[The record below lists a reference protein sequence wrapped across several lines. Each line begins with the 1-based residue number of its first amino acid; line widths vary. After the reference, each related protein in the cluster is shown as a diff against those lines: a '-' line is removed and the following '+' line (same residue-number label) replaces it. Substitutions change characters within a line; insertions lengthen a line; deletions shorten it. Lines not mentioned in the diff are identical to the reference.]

1 MKKRTTTCV
10 LSAILL
16 GVSALGAAPKP
27 GLEGARE
34 LFRQNRW
41 EDARAHLRAT
51 DLPADQRSVARFLVG
66 RSFVREA
73 EAYRLTRRL
82 SDEIGLAYLT
92 ELQAEKANRGNA
104 LIPLFTAFYH
114 LNRRDEKEAVRLL
127 GLATA
132 PAARL
137 AADWREVAR
146 ARLVIARGLAAP
158 APARAETGIEP
169 LYWRLITSGQV
180 PAKLPALPAQASRRE
195 RLELACL
202 LFRAGRGSEAESIV
216 VGTDLTA
223 FDAESRPDPKKL
235 LRFFDPVSLA
245 GWERIWW
252 ERAVA
257 VLRPLTQSGNDTE
270 RALATHYTGL
280 SFFHLGAFEEARPL
294 LEQSSRSAPDAD
306 TKAVAQV
313 LLAAA
318 GWAARSPTSQD
329 LGALWEATRAHP
341 EAVLTWDELR
351 QPALAKLEPFA
362 TRLDAQVGGL
372 FGSTTRPSGALVGR
386 WGFARLRRGQ
396 DAGAILTDLSAHRD
410 HANKNKLEWND
421 PLLLL
426 ALSAANYRNHE
437 YAQALETLFELSKTL
452 TGLRELQWNLQGVY
466 AARQKA
472 GGEIRIS
479 Q

>member
-1 MKKRTTTCV
+1 MKKRITTCV
-10 LSAILL
+10 LSTVLL
-16 GVSALGAAPKP
+16 GGSVLGAAPKP
-27 GLEGARE
+27 GIEGARE

-41 EDARAHLRAT
+41 EDARAHLRT
-51 DLPADQRSVARFLVG
+51 TSLPADQQTAARFLIG

-73 EAYRLTRRL
+73 EAYGLTRRL
-82 SDEIGLAYLT
+82 SDEIALAYLA

-104 LIPLFTAFYH
+104 LIPLFAAFYH
-114 LNRRDEKEAVRLL
+114 LNRGDGKEAARLL

-132 PAARL
+132 PTARL
-137 AADWREVAR
+137 PAEWSAVAKG
-146 ARLVIARGLAAP
+146 RLAIARSLAGP
-158 APARAETGIEP
+158 APARAESGIEP

-180 PAKLPALPAQASRRE
+180 PTSLPAPPAQASRRE

-202 LFRAGRGSEAESIV
+202 LFRAGRASEAESIV
-216 VGTDLTA
+216 AGADLTA
-223 FDAESRPDPKKL
+223 FDAELRPDPKKL
-235 LRFFDPVSLA
+235 LRFYDPISLA

-257 VLRPLTQSGNDTE
+257 VLRPLIQSGNETE

-280 SFFHLGAFEEARPL
+280 SLFRLGALNEARPL

-306 TKAVAQV
+306 TRAVAQL
-313 LLAAA
+313 LLAAS
-318 GWAARSPTSQD
+318 GWTARTPTGVD
-329 LGALWEATRAHP
+329 LGAVWDATRSYP

-362 TRLDAQVGGL
+362 TQLEARLGGL
-372 FGSTTRPSGALVGR
+372 FASTTRPSGALVGR
-386 WGFARLRRGQ
+386 WGFARLRHGH
-396 DAGAILTDLSAHRD
+396 DAGVVLTDLSAHRD

-426 ALSAANYRNHE
+426 ALSAANYRNNE

-452 TGLRELQWNLQGVY
+452 AGLRELQWNLQGVY
-466 AARQKA
+466 AARQKS